1 MGTSFKVPIEAGHIE
16 LFARAIGDSNPGH
29 GSSDPVHGGV
39 LAPPT
44 FLTIADHFDPE
55 FLRRP
60 RADLR
65 WPDENLQL
73 ERDGRPHALFHVN
86 QSFEYLRHV
95 YSGETLYASRAE
107 PRVWHKL
114 GRRGG
119 RLEFVERTT
128 EFRDGTGNTVVRST
142 WLDVATETDHA
153 SLSRSA
159 DQVPGTG
166 PPTEASVLVE
176 DLSRTQLVMYV
187 GASGD
192 FHPLHHDDAYARA
205 HGYPG
210 VFAPGML
217 VMALAA
223 RAVTDRV
230 TAAALTRYEGR
241 FLGQV
246 WPGDTLSAT
255 LSGLTEI
262 DVRVFNQ
269 SGSEVFT
276 GRAFTTAA

>member
-1 MGTSFKVPIEAGHIE
+1 MGTSFRVPIEAGHIE
-16 LFARAIGDSNPGH
+16 LFTRAIGDSNPAQVR
-29 GSSDPVHGGV
+29 SEPVHGGV

-44 FLTIADHFDPE
+44 FLTVADHFDPE
-55 FLRRP
+55 FPRRP
-60 RADLR
+60 RAGLR
-65 WPDENLQL
+65 WPEENLQL
-73 ERDGRPHALFHVN
+73 DRDGRPHALFHVN
-86 QSFEYLRHV
+86 QSFEYFRHV

-107 PRVWHKL
+107 PRLWHKL

-119 RLEFVERTT
+119 RLEFIERTT
-128 EFRDGTGNTVVRST
+128 EFQDRTGNTVARSA

-159 DQVPGTG
+159 DQRRSTG
-166 PPTEASVLVE
+166 PPREASVLVE
-176 DLSRTQLVMYV
+176 NLSRTQLVMYV

-230 TAAALTRYEGR
+230 AAAALTRYEGR

-246 WPGDTLSAT
+246 WPGDTLSAS

-262 DVRVFNQ
+262 KVDVFNQ
-269 SGSEVFT
+269 SGFEVFT
-276 GRAFTTAA
+276 GRAVTKRV